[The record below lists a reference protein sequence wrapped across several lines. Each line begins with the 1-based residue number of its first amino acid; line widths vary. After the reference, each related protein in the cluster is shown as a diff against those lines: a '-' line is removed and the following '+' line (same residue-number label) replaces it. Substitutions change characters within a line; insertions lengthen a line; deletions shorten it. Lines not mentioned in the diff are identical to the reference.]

1 MTYSSIFK
9 KNSKEVRQNEPL
21 CFFVL
26 SFFSISI
33 QFFSQ
38 TFSVFLNTIYNIG
51 DDLNDWEPMQL
62 AGVVCCPG
70 DACDEVK
77 KISNY
82 VAKASGG
89 YGAVREC
96 ITYLLKKRG
105 EWEYAI
111 AKAYGFGI

>member
-21 CFFVL
+21 CFFVI

-51 DDLNDWEPMQL
+51 DDLNGYWVEGIQVSKDDQSLW
-62 AGVVCCPG
+62 VVNSL
-70 DACDEVK
+70 
-77 KISNY
+77 IN
-82 VAKASGG
+82 
-89 YGAVREC
+89 RC
-96 ITYLLKKRG
+96 ILSMKGCNK
-105 EWEYAI
+105 
-111 AKAYGFGI
+111 

>member
-51 DDLNDWEPMQL
+51 DDLNGYWVEGIHQTKEEHSL
-62 AGVVCCPG
+62 YVEKSLLNSCILSIKGS
-70 DACDEVK
+70 K
-77 KISNY
+77 K
-82 VAKASGG
+82 
-89 YGAVREC
+89 
-96 ITYLLKKRG
+96 
-105 EWEYAI
+105 
-111 AKAYGFGI
+111 